1 MKVAYI
7 GPDLVSVEK
16 NKAYD
21 VISIEKGWYRIMTEL
36 DESYLFPPEVLRVLN
51 EDDESLFGGEGVTK
65 YYASFKEYREKR
77 CANQRKLFSGRLRRK
92 RLCERQYQNR
102 ESD

>member
-1 MKVAYI
+1 MKVEYI

-16 NKAYD
+16 NKAYE

-51 EDDESLFGGEGVTK
+51 EDNE
-65 YYASFKEYREKR
+65 
-77 CANQRKLFSGRLRRK
+77 
-92 RLCERQYQNR
+92 
-102 ESD
+102 